1 MMDSSL
7 ETPTKPKNK
16 KKYKYEVIRI
26 QDGSYPTPSSKYD
39 FVKVKVWL
47 EDHYYILSR
56 FLVSRVLNVTQ
67 VDPAGSVRIALEL
80 KKRLVDQGI
89 FEVSQ
94 AEMENQLFQIL
105 QSYGYGNEYIY
116 RYRMSTKFHH
126 QRVPLIILIMGTRC
140 VGKSWLATQL
150 AERLN
155 LSTVLQTNLVYDLM
169 YTIMKDLPP
178 SVGSP
183 YPPASDIPLLYRDMD
198 APTMIKEYRRE
209 CMMIRDGI
217 DTDIEKCFEEGKA
230 IIIEGYNLDPAL
242 FLEMIERRNMAS
254 IRTTTTT
261 TSTTTAASAVAV
273 TTTTTTTPTT
283 PLEETNNSKAEKDAE
298 KEKKKTV
305 GKGIVIPF
313 ILGMNQREHKLL
325 IENWLSCSTQDRRFA
340 EHLATNV
347 DEQVE
352 IVVERFQ
359 GIQSYLFSC
368 VPPTTSKYVSPY
380 VRVDVNTN
388 AFMNTLDVLH
398 SAVLERIQ
406 QVYNGDGFALQ

>member
-1 MMDSSL
+1 M
-7 ETPTKPKNK
+7 ETPTKSSKNK
-16 KKYKYEVIRI
+16 KKYKYEVVRI

-89 FEVSQ
+89 FEISQ
-94 AEMENQLFQIL
+94 ADMENQLFQIL
-105 QSYGYGNEYIY
+105 QNYGYGNEYIY

-126 QRVPLIILIMGTRC
+126 QRVPLIILITGTRC

-169 YTIMKDLPP
+169 YTIMKDLSP
-178 SVGSP
+178 SVASP
-183 YPPASDIPLLYRDMD
+183 YPPASDVPLLYRGLDT
-198 APTMIKEYRRE
+198 ATMIQDYKKE

-242 FLEMIERRNMAS
+242 FVDMIEKRNMAS
-254 IRTTTTT
+254 CPQQHI
-261 TSTTTAASAVAV
+261 V
-273 TTTTTTTPTT
+273 
-283 PLEETNNSKAEKDAE
+283 EENNKEKDGQDKD
-298 KEKKKTV
+298 KEKKKSL
-305 GKGIVIPF
+305 KGIVIPF
-313 ILGMNQREHKLL
+313 ILGMNQRDHKLL
-325 IENWLSCSTQDRRFA
+325 IENWLSCSMKDRNLAQNLGGDADTQANNLVDRL
-340 EHLATNV
+340 HS
-347 DEQVE
+347 
-352 IVVERFQ
+352 
-359 GIQSYLFSC
+359 IQSYLFSC
-368 VPPTTSKYVSPY
+368 IPPSSHGYVSPF
-380 VRVDVNTN
+380 VRVDVNVN

-406 QVYNGDGFALQ
+406 QVYNGEGFSLQ